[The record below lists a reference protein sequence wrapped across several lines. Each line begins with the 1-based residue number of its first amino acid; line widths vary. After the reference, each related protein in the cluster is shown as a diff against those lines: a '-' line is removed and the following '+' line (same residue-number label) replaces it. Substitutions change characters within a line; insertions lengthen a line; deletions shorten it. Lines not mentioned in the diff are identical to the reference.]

1 MNLMEI
7 GKSPEKKLEEIPE
20 RPRNSENITEN
31 WNQPSQKPEESPAKI
46 KVERDILKLNSEK
59 AKEIMRIQ
67 KQQIQALE
75 AEKQTLLSDRQRLRG
90 EVQKSIEEMHR
101 LKTEL
106 SETQRINQ
114 SLQQSNDDLRNR
126 SGLMSRSEQEL
137 LEKEIRDVRDQN
149 AKLQVQVNQS
159 SVEAVEQAQ
168 KEKEEAEKRAGAAE
182 RQEETAKKKAE
193 AEIQRA
199 RKKAKAE
206 VEDMKEKQF
215 FWDFGYLTVIFFSL
229 LQNGTFQKDVLQII
243 MILVN
248 WCREYA
254 AWFEQL
260 EYVSGSAGEMFFKG
274 FASMIVIAAGIL
286 GGVFLVWFAVEQ
298 YKKIWDDLYKM
309 VLISSVSFVAV
320 LGDLIRAY
328 LPVNLMFV
336 ILFINVGMILFRV
349 YLKNKYS

>member
-1 MNLMEI
+1 M
-7 GKSPEKKLEEIPE
+7 
-20 RPRNSENITEN
+20 
-31 WNQPSQKPEESPAKI
+31 
-46 KVERDILKLNSEK
+46 
-59 AKEIMRIQ
+59 
-67 KQQIQALE
+67 
-75 AEKQTLLSDRQRLRG
+75 
-90 EVQKSIEEMHR
+90 
-101 LKTEL
+101 
-106 SETQRINQ
+106 
-114 SLQQSNDDLRNR
+114 
-126 SGLMSRSEQEL
+126 
-137 LEKEIRDVRDQN
+137 
-149 AKLQVQVNQS
+149 
-159 SVEAVEQAQ
+159 EQAQ